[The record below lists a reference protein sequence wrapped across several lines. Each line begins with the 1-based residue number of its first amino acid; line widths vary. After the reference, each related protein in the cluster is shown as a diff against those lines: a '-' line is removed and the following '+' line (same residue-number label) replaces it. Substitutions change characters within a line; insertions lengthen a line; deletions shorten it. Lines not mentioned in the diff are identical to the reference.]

1 MSWATPTISTATL
14 SPHIEKVGS
23 VVENSGQTLQGAFGS
38 YAGVWNA
45 DALTSV
51 TRYFTAYGVAFS
63 PDGQTCYVGEAYK
76 NRILAVDVN
85 GGTITTVSG
94 GIRGLQDGSTE
105 GAKFSWPYGVALAPD
120 ANTLYVADS
129 GNDCVR
135 AVSLS
140 EGTVSTIAGGGA

>member
-1 MSWATPTISTATL
+1 MSHAFTCMIHAFTFISFVLFA
-14 SPHIEKVGS
+14 
-23 VVENSGQTLQGAFGS
+23 
-38 YAGVWNA
+38 
-45 DALTSV
+45 
-51 TRYFTAYGVAFS
+51 
-63 PDGQTCYVGEAYK
+63 
-76 NRILAVDVN
+76 
-85 GGTITTVSG
+85 GTITTVSG

-140 EGTVSTIAGGGA
+140 EGARFIFHRKYTGVHPIIRSEKKKNRSVHVITPPVLSLMSV